1 MLSKTPNNLL
11 ELKEKELFVQDAFLS
26 IYDIE
31 LKESDKLKELTCKL
45 MGKNN
50 GYLQLQSEWSD
61 KRKSDSREII
71 LFSKWLVT
79 SISLYTK
86 ESSAIAKSKLCME
99 LEDLVFQVCDESY
112 VTDYE
117 VNNGLVSQIEA
128 IYKHSNYSF
137 EPIITFL
144 VKKVYINPRLSVS
157 AFEKWKEA
165 MDKL

>member
-11 ELKEKELFVQDAFLS
+11 ELEEKESFVQHALLS
-26 IYDIE
+26 TVGFD
-31 LKESDKLKELTCKL
+31 LKQADKLRELTCKL
-45 MGKNN
+45 LGKEN
-50 GYLQLQSEWSD
+50 GYLQLQSEWSHGQ
-61 KRKSDSREII
+61 KSDTNEVV
-71 LFSKWLVT
+71 LFSRWLVT

-117 VNNGLVSQIEA
+117 VNNELDSQIEA
-128 IYKHSNYSF
+128 IYNHSNHSF
-137 EPIITFL
+137 ESIITFL